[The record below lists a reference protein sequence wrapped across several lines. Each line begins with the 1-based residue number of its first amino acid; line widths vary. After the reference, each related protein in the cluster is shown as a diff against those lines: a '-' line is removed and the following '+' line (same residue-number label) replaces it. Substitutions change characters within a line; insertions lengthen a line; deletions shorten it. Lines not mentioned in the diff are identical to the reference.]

1 MKNHKHILH
10 VYLMT
15 FFRVMQIS
23 TAIIPSAQQY
33 KTLSDATLLLSLL
46 TQILFLFIYLF
57 LFAVTFDYYLFS

>member
-1 MKNHKHILH
+1 MENHKHILH

-23 TAIIPSAQQY
+23 TAIIQSAQQY

-46 TQILFLFIYLF
+46 TQILFLFICFCL
-57 LFAVTFDYYLFS
+57 LLL